1 MEQHYRMTLQDAI
14 AKYHAGDI
22 TIKGLIHFYILIKG
36 KPGWEVKID
45 FDYIKQI
52 LPVSKSSFY
61 HAINCLKKEGTIAWK
76 AIKGAVVSIITPQ
89 TNNHTSVPSESYTE
103 PDSGILEG
111 ESGIL
116 EGESGILEG
125 ESEILEGESEIPDY
139 EPPKPATQNVCGN
152 SPSLDQSL
160 DQLLN
165 NSLSNEQE
173 RESFIEFGKKKA
185 NELPKPPG
193 LPLTWIRAHFTE
205 LFDIW
210 QKQSGAVTNQAT
222 TQWESHPKKE
232 EWLNKIRTI
241 GFGTFILE
249 NGSFD
254 EERNAF
260 FEWADAS
267 NIIWEVA
274 E

>member
-1 MEQHYRMTLQDAI
+1 MTLQDAI
-14 AKYHAGDI
+14 EKYHAGDI

-36 KPGWEVKID
+36 KPGWEIKID

-61 HAINCLKKEGTIAWK
+61 HAINCLKKEGTIVWK

-89 TNNHTSVPSESYTE
+89 ADNDISVPSESYTE
-103 PDSGILEG
+103 PDSRIPDCQSEIPDCQS
-111 ESGIL
+111 EIPDCQ
-116 EGESGILEG
+116 
-125 ESEILEGESEIPDY
+125 SEILDCQSGIPDY
-139 EPPKPATQNVCGN
+139 EPPKPATQSDCGD
-152 SPSLDQSL
+152 SPDLDQSL

-185 NELPKPPG
+185 SELPKPPG
-193 LPLTWIRAHFTE
+193 LTLSWIKKHFTE

-210 QKQSGAVTNQAT
+210 QKQSGVITNQASNK
-222 TQWESHPKKE
+222 WENHPQKE

-241 GFGTFILE
+241 GFGAFIVE
-249 NGSFD
+249 NGFD
-254 EERNAF
+254 EQRKAF
-260 FEWADAS
+260 FVWASAS
-267 NIIWEVA
+267 NIIWEA
-274 E
+274 KS